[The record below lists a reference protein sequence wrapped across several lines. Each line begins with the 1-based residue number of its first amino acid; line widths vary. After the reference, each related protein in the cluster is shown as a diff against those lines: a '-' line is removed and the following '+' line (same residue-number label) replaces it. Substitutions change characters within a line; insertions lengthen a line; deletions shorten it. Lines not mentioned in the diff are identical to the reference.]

1 MKSTVVLATYNGSR
15 FIGEQLESIVN
26 QTRKP
31 DRVIIADD
39 RSTDGTPEICREIL
53 EKSGIDYE
61 IRINPKQMGAARNFM
76 RLAAEAD
83 GDVIFFC
90 DQDDIWDTDKIRR
103 TMIPFEENKDCTMAF
118 CDADVWYPEQ
128 PVTQTMNEFIGFDTG
143 IPKGGEGFLDM
154 DRFWNQLIN
163 RSLINGMNMAIRADI
178 AAQQAESLMMLHDA
192 WFTLQAA
199 AMGKIYCI
207 NAPLA
212 KYRQHSANVSGADG
226 RLTKKKMSN
235 SRQKVLKSFEG
246 TQERIRIIRELD
258 EKHHMLN
265 KENREKLKAYAAYE
279 EKREQA
285 ITRHRGIAYLTNERK
300 YKGYGFSSSKKLMIR
315 DLMVT
320 MSR

>member
-1 MKSTVVLATYNGSR
+1 MKSTVVLATYNGSK

-39 RSTDGTPEICREIL
+39 LSTDGTPEICREIL

-61 IRINPKQMGAARNFM
+61 IRVNPKQMGAARNFM
-76 RLAAEAD
+76 KLAAEAD

-103 TMIPFEENKDCTMAF
+103 MMIPFEKNKDCTMAF

-128 PVTQTMNEFIGFDTG
+128 PVKQTMNEFISFDTG
-143 IPKGGEGFLDM
+143 IKKGGEGFLDM
-154 DRFWNQLIN
+154 NRFWNQLIS
-163 RSLINGMNMAIRADI
+163 RSLINGMNMAVRADV
-178 AAQQAESLMMLHDA
+178 AVRQAEPLLMLHDA
-192 WFTLQAA
+192 WFTLHAA
-199 AMGKIYCI
+199 AMGKVYCI

-235 SRQKVLKSFEG
+235 SRQKVLKSFKE
-246 TQERIRIIRELD
+246 TQERIRTIRELD
-258 EKHHMLN
+258 EEYHMLR
-265 KENREKLKAYAAYE
+265 KENQEKLKAYAAYE

-285 ITRHRGIAYLTNERK
+285 ITRHRGIAYLVNERK
-300 YKGYGFSSSKKLMIR
+300 YKGYGFSDSKKLMIR
-315 DLMVT
+315 DLMVI